1 MSLKLIEIIR
11 EIESVAPLL
20 LQESYDNSGL
30 LIGDVNME
38 IHSALI
44 CLDCTEAVVDEAI
57 KKGCNLIVAHHP
69 VIFGG
74 LKKLVGQNEVQRVVV
89 KAIQHHL
96 AIYAC
101 HTNLDNVL
109 SNGVN
114 GKIAQKLDLQN
125 NQVLLSKEQLLYKL
139 EVFVPTEH
147 AQTLKQALFAA
158 GAGSIGNYSECSFS
172 FEGQGSFR
180 PQEGA
185 NPTLG
190 QVGDL
195 EHVNEMKIEVVFPKW
210 LKSKVLNAMFFAHPY
225 EEIAYQVLSTEN
237 SIGGYGTGVV
247 GTLKHPMTEREF
259 LAYLKDKMELDV
271 FRYTR
276 FTGKE
281 IKKVAICGGSGAFL
295 IGKAK
300 AENADVYIS
309 ADIKYHEFFD
319 AENQLLICDI
329 GHFESEKYTIELII
343 EIISKKFPNFA
354 TIFAETN
361 TNPIQYYR

>member
-11 EIESVAPLL
+11 EIESVAPLS

-30 LIGDVNME
+30 LIGDVNMD
-38 IHSALI
+38 IHAALV
-44 CLDCTEAVVDEAI
+44 CLDCTESVVDEAI
-57 KKGCNLIVAHHP
+57 AKGCNLIVAHHP
-69 VIFGG
+69 IIFGG

-89 KAIQHHL
+89 KAIQNNL

-109 SNGVN
+109 LNGVN
-114 GKIAQKLDLQN
+114 GKIAQKLNLEN
-125 NQVLLSKEQLLYKL
+125 TQVLLSKDNLLYKL
-139 EVFVPTEH
+139 EVIVPVVH
-147 AQTLKQALFAA
+147 ADVLKKALFAA
-158 GAGSIGNYSECSFS
+158 GAGNIGNYSECSFS

-180 PQEGA
+180 PNDGA

-190 QVGDL
+190 EIGEMEQ
-195 EHVNEMKIEVVFPKW
+195 VNETKIEVVFPKW
-210 LKSKVLNAMFFAHPY
+210 VKSRVLNAMFFAHPY
-225 EEIAYQVLSTEN
+225 EEVAYQILSTEN
-237 SIGGYGTGVV
+237 GVNGYGSGVV
-247 GTLKHPMTEREF
+247 G
-259 LAYLKDKMELDV
+259 YLKEPMVEQDFLSYLKEKMELDV
-271 FRYTR
+271 FKYTR
-276 FTGKE
+276 FTGRE
-281 IKKVAICGGSGAFL
+281 VKKVAICGGSGAFL

-300 AENADVYIS
+300 AEQADVYIS

-343 EIISKKFPNFA
+343 EILSKKFPNFA
-354 TIFAETN
+354 TIFAQTN